1 MPISQAD
8 LILHP
13 LRLRIV
19 EALVNADPM
28 TPHELLKRIP
38 GTAPAT
44 LYRHLKLLTDG
55 GVLTVAGERPI
66 RGVVERTYTVGSKV
80 IGQSPNE
87 ILTAGRED
95 QFRYFA
101 RFVSV
106 LLGQYGEYLNRDTFD
121 LVADGVGYRQ
131 APIYATDEEFQEFA
145 KKLAAVLMEAYQ
157 RPREGRKRRWV
168 TTIIMPA
175 TEPLPDDQ

>member
-1 MPISQAD
+1 MSISQAD

-28 TPHELLKRIP
+28 TPQEMLKRLP
-38 GTAPAT
+38 RVAPAT

-55 GVLTVAGERPI
+55 GILTVAGERPI
-66 RGVVERTYTVGSKV
+66 RGVVERTYTLGPVP
-80 IGQSPNE
+80 QSAND
-87 ILTAGRED
+87 LLKAGRED

-106 LLGQYGEYLNRDTFD
+106 LLGQYGEYLSRENFD
-121 LVADGVGYRQ
+121 LIADGVGYRQ
-131 APIYATDEEFQEFA
+131 APIYATDEEFQDFT
-145 KKLAAVLMEAYQ
+145 KKLAAVLIEAYQ

-175 TEPLPDDQ
+175 TEPSPSNQ